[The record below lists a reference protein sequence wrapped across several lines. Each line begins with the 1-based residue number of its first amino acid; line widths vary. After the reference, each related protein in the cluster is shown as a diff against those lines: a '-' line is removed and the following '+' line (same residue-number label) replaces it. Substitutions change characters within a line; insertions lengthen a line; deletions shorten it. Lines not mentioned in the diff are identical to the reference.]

1 MGFFS
6 LDQHQGWMVHSKL
19 TKGRLLFAANCL
31 AGMSIF
37 FFGKSTPNRILIES
51 NEYQDVAGYDQG
63 MMGGVNQSPDY
74 INLMKF
80 GYVDDAGIPVVTNTL
95 LQGGIMAVFYLGT
108 LAGCMFGGYFGDKY
122 GRINTIGLGAAWG
135 IFGAS
140 LQCSAMNSN

>member
-1 MGFFS
+1 
-6 LDQHQGWMVHSKL
+6 
-19 TKGRLLFAANCL
+19 
-31 AGMSIF
+31 MSIF

-95 LQGGIMAVFYLGT
+95 LQGGIMAVFYLERS
-108 LAGCMFGGYFGDKY
+108 LAVCSAVTSV
-122 GRINTIGLGAAWG
+122 INTVESTLSAWVLPGA
-135 IFGAS
+135 F
-140 LQCSAMNSN
+140 L